1 MNTDPTHP
9 TPNAPETLPM
19 SSTQPRRS
27 LFAAIKDAPQ
37 PSRPAA
43 DDPLTRFDIVE
54 AADELTP
61 LPRDTYE
68 GVATAGKLIQSSRG
82 TDGYRLE
89 FRVTQGEYNGRRLWH
104 TYWLSEKALPF
115 SKRDLKKFGIDSLLT
130 LKSPFPADRYVC
142 RLAVVVKCEDD
153 GRERNEV
160 TCITVLRTQEPPA
173 NPFPLPPAAEP
184 EAQK

>member
-1 MNTDPTHP
+1 MSLEPT
-9 TPNAPETLPM
+9 TPNPNTPETPLVNTAP
-19 SSTQPRRS
+19 PRRS
-27 LFAAIKDAPQ
+27 LFDAIANTPQ

-43 DDPLTRFDIVE
+43 DDPLAQFDTVE
-54 AADELTP
+54 AADEPTP

-68 GVATAGKLIQSSRG
+68 GVATAGKLVQSSRG

-89 FRVTQGEYNGRRLWH
+89 FRVTQGEYAGRKLWH

-115 SKRDLKKFGIDSLLT
+115 TKRDLKKFGLDSLQK

-160 TCITVLRTQEPPA
+160 TSITVLRTQEPPA